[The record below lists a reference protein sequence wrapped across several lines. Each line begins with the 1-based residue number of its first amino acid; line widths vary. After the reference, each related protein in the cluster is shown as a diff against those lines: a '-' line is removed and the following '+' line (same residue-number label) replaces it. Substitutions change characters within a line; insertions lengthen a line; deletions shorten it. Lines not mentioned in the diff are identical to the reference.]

1 MHIPTFEYKKTELF
15 VKKKKIAD
23 HGCVGVCDCYLISLY
38 IFMFAQINEAFGG
51 AFSVSSARL
60 LVQTY
65 QVVSQD
71 FSCKAM
77 YAHAS
82 FLAGGWVGLYSVL

>member
-1 MHIPTFEYKKTELF
+1 
-15 VKKKKIAD
+15 
-23 HGCVGVCDCYLISLY
+23 
-38 IFMFAQINEAFGG
+38 MFAQINEAFGG